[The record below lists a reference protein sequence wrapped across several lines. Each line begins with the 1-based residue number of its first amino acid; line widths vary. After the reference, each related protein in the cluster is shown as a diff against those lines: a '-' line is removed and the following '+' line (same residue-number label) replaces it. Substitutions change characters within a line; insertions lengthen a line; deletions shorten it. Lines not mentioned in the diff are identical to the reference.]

1 MAIQHTLFISTD
13 RLKKDSALG
22 GSVDDNLLLPYILMA
37 QDRYILPIL
46 GTDLQNKLISDIQGS
61 SLTGNYLTLLQTYIQ
76 PALVQFA
83 FATVLPFLRLRMV
96 NNAVVTMSSE
106 QGGTVS
112 HDELKP
118 LINASMD
125 QGEFYRERLIDYIQ
139 NNTSSFPEYSSNT
152 GADLNLFKDLL
163 TPLHSLAISS
173 LSSESSLLLSTM
185 ISSGRGCSGRG
196 DVLDEEPLDRSRLRN
211 NSIKS

>member
-1 MAIQHTLFISTD
+1 MAIQHTLFVSTD
-13 RLKKDSALG
+13 RIKRDTSIG

-46 GTDLQNKLISDIQGS
+46 GTDLNAKLISDIQGS
-61 SLTGNYLTLLQTYIQ
+61 SLAGNYLTLLQTYIQ
-76 PALVQFA
+76 PALVQFSYSV
-83 FATVLPFLRLRMV
+83 VLPFLRLRMV

-125 QGEFYRERLIDYIQ
+125 MGEFYRERLIDYIQ
-139 NNTSSFPEYSSNT
+139 NNTSSFPEYSTNT
-152 GADLNLFKDLL
+152 GADLNPTTQNFYAGLNL
-163 TPLHSLAISS
+163 
-173 LSSESSLLLSTM
+173 
-185 ISSGRGCSGRG
+185 
-196 DVLDEEPLDRSRLRN
+196 DVAPMSN
-211 NSIKS
+211 KTKSFLQGADITICC

>member
-1 MAIQHTLFISTD
+1 MAVQHTLFISTN

-37 QDRYILPIL
+37 QDRYILPVL
-46 GTDLQNKLISDIQGS
+46 GTDLQDKLISDIQGG
-61 SLTGNYLTLLQTYIQ
+61 SLTGNYLTLLQKYIQ

-96 NNAVVTMSSE
+96 NNSIVTMSSE

-118 LINASMD
+118 LINASID
-125 QGEFYRERLIDYIQ
+125 QGEFYRKRLIDYLTG
-139 NNTSSFPEYSSNT
+139 NTANFPEYSTNQTNEGDVVPNAQTYYAGLNLDTAPLSNKT
-152 GADLNLFKDLL
+152 KSFLQGADI
-163 TPLHSLAISS
+163 TI
-173 LSSESSLLLSTM
+173 
-185 ISSGRGCSGRG
+185 CC
-196 DVLDEEPLDRSRLRN
+196 
-211 NSIKS
+211 